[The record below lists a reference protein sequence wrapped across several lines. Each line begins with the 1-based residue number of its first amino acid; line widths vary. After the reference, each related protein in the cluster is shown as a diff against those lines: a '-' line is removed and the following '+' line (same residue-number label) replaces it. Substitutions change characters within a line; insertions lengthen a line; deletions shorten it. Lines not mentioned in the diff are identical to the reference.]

1 MVCQIFSAHLNK
13 GERAYLKNIPRISY
27 KSEVDMAEEFI
38 SNEHQLQ
45 KPQKVMINSIVS
57 TAAISQKEIN
67 GKDEAEASGD
77 GLIDLPTIIPTTSME
92 TVSVEP
98 SNDDD
103 ITMSAI
109 YELGQFP
116 LEVVVLHQT
125 VVDGHFNQLSTTLWK
140 PTTPNVMAIAFVSAI
155 DVHFNTGTIAEDEFQ
170 MTNEQQSNCDEHS
183 KCQGDAE
190 AHEQQQ

>member
-1 MVCQIFSAHLNK
+1 LCAMLLLNSKVTFALLGCMVCQIFSAHLNK

-57 TAAISQKEIN
+57 TAAISQKDEKNEDFKEIN

-103 ITMSAI
+103 ITMVN
-109 YELGQFP
+109 LTQ
-116 LEVVVLHQT
+116 
-125 VVDGHFNQLSTTLWK
+125 
-140 PTTPNVMAIAFVSAI
+140 
-155 DVHFNTGTIAEDEFQ
+155 AEMHKKTEEK
-170 MTNEQQSNCDEHS
+170 NN
-183 KCQGDAE
+183 
-190 AHEQQQ
+190 